1 MNYLL
6 RLLISLVLIFV
17 IYQAVQ
23 VLRRQIA
30 YEHYKNSNQNY
41 SYNFI
46 EMKKLNPN
54 FIVDNMEELYKM
66 DENTYKSLKTP
77 NEWYNFNAHGYSYL
91 DPNAWKGEQR
101 QPICYDK
108 DDTHPAAI
116 ISPGIDQFMFY
127 KPGKGKKIN
136 TEMVFE

>member
-6 RLLISLVLIFV
+6 RILVSFALIFV

-30 YEHYKNSNQNY
+30 YEHYKNYN
-41 SYNFI
+41 YNFT

-54 FIVDNMEELYKM
+54 FIVDNMEDLYQM
-66 DENTYKSLKTP
+66 NDDTYKSLGTP
-77 NEWYNFNAHGYSYL
+77 NEWYKFNTHGYSYL
-91 DPNAWKGEQR
+91 DPNTWKGEHH
-101 QPICYDK
+101 QPVCYDT

-116 ISPGIDQFMFY
+116 MSPGIDQFMFY
-127 KPGKGKKIN
+127 KPGRGKRTN